1 MLEEPEGI
9 TQHFSCECVIGKSEL
24 TSAKCETRQSL
35 CHVTKAK
42 KCRPSCTLRR
52 VRGKMSTARK
62 VDIIYNTTL
71 VCPWDC
77 DICCVD
83 AVHVKKDGKNVVLK
97 SHGLTEKEILERPD
111 KKTSVYDVAAQYRQ
125 KMGLELCLARKKTVI
140 DHLAGFDAKVDI
152 SGGDALSVTEN
163 MELLKY
169 ASSKLGRSNVTL
181 TVTGAGSSRHPAQSI
196 APHVGEFNFTF
207 DAERLDD
214 VALRPD
220 GYASGNLKKA
230 TKFAELGIPTRAE
243 VPLTKAILNQDH
255 LHRLYMTLNQAGI
268 GKLLLMRLFPV
279 GRGSLHQDDVPSVQ
293 EYRLAIDCLE
303 GLGRIHGRPVIKLQC
318 ALKHLDNRLA
328 SDGGNP
334 CDLVRESY
342 GLMADGTLLASPWAI
357 NRYGRPL
364 SEEWVLGNL
373 AESSL
378 HEILDQERVKIFAR
392 RGDENHGH
400 CKIFAYLYSQLLDP
414 LDRIFDLAD
423 PLYAPVSSDERRG
436 SEFG

>member
-1 MLEEPEGI
+1 M
-9 TQHFSCECVIGKSEL
+9 
-24 TSAKCETRQSL
+24 SAE
-35 CHVTKAK
+35 
-42 KCRPSCTLRR
+42 
-52 VRGKMSTARK
+52 RK

-83 AVHVKKDGKNVVLK
+83 AVHVKKDGKDVVLR
-97 SHGLTEKEILERPD
+97 SHGLIESEILERPD
-111 KKTSVYDVAAQYRQ
+111 NKTSVYDVAAQHRQ
-125 KMGLELCLARKKTVI
+125 KMGLELDLAGKKTVI
-140 DHLAGFDAKVDI
+140 DHLAGFDAKLDI

-169 ASSKLGRSNVTL
+169 ASSKLGRFNVTL
-181 TVTGAGSSRHPAQSI
+181 TVTGAGSSRYSAHSI

-214 VALRPD
+214 VALRPS

-230 TKFAELGIPTRAE
+230 TKFAKLGVPTRAE

-255 LHRLYMTLNQAGI
+255 LHRLYMTLHQAGI
-268 GKLLLMRLFPV
+268 DKLLLMRLFPV
-279 GRGSLHQDDVPSVQ
+279 GRGSLHQDEVPSVQ
-293 EYRLAIDCLE
+293 EYRRTIKCLE
-303 GLGRIHGRPVIKLQC
+303 ALERIHGRPEIRLQC

-357 NRYGRPL
+357 NGVGRPL
-364 SEEWVLGNL
+364 GEEWVLGNL
-373 AESSL
+373 AEASL
-378 HEILDQERVKIFAR
+378 EEILSGDHVKTFAR

-414 LDRIFDLAD
+414 LDRIFDLSD
-423 PLYAPVSSDERRG
+423 PLYAPVSSDERHG
-436 SEFG
+436 SNFR